1 MNFKEVQ
8 AKSVLHYHDTKFAS
22 NYDLN
27 IYRGCEHK
35 CEYCFAQYS
44 HKYLESD
51 FFSDIYIKT
60 NVAEILDK
68 ELAKNPMNHTQICIC
83 GVCDCYQPAEEKYKL
98 MPDILRVLI
107 KHKQSAFIL
116 TKSPLIL
123 RDYDLIAELAF
134 KTKSC
139 IATSITT
146 LNEEIRQKLE
156 PHTFSSM
163 DRLNA
168 LKEIAKIPNCATTVM
183 LMPIIPY
190 LTDNIHNLESIY
202 KISKDYKIG
211 HIIAGA
217 LHLRGNLKKNFY
229 EFLKNNFYETYLKI
243 QHIYKNSYVSQE
255 YNQKLNKFLLKM
267 KQKYNIY
274 SYKMPEIKV
283 QTETKDT
290 DLFDFL

>member
-1 MNFKEVQ
+1 MNFKEIE
-8 AKSVLHYHDTKFAS
+8 AKSVLHYHSTKFAS

-27 IYRGCEHK
+27 IYRGCEHR

-51 FFSDIYIKT
+51 FFDDIYIKT

-68 ELAKNPMNHTQICIC
+68 ELTKKPLNHTQICIC

-98 MPDILRVLI
+98 MPDILKILI

-116 TKSPLIL
+116 TKPPLIL
-123 RDYDLIAELAF
+123 RDYDLIAELIS

-139 IATSITT
+139 ISTSITT
-146 LNEEIRQKLE
+146 LDDSIRQKLE
-156 PHTFSSM
+156 PHTFSTL

-168 LKEIAKIPNCATTVM
+168 IKEFSKIPNCDTNVM

-190 LTDNIHNLESIY
+190 LTDTVINIENIY
-202 KISKDYKIG
+202 KISKYYKIKY
-211 HIIAGA
+211 IVPGA

-229 EFLKNNFYETYLKI
+229 NFLQKNFYETYLKI
-243 QHIYKNSYVSQE
+243 QHIYKNSYVSHE
-255 YNQKLNKFLLKM
+255 YLEKLNKFLIKM
-267 KQKYNIY
+267 KKKYNIY
-274 SYKMPEIKV
+274 SYKIPELKNQIEK
-283 QTETKDT
+283 ET